1 MDATPRTND
10 RQVGKVIGVSN
21 YRVTILLESEASSQV
36 RAYPRHVAVITQ
48 IGGYLLFPVA
58 PGELVVG
65 IIVGAFEDESLESGD
80 DQAMSLHF
88 GRARRT
94 LKINLAGQLYEE
106 LPFEGGV
113 STYPTLDTP
122 AFLP

>member
-36 RAYPRHVAVITQ
+36 RAYPRHTAVITQ

-58 PGELVVG
+58 PGELAVG
-65 IIVGAFEDESLESGD
+65 IVVGAFEDEAIEPDVDRSMTL
-80 DQAMSLHF
+80 QLTQ
-88 GRARRT
+88 ARRT
-94 LKINLAGQLYEE
+94 LLGQLREGS
-106 LPFEGGV
+106 PFEAGISV
-113 STYPTLDTP
+113 YPCLDTP
-122 AFLP
+122 CLTPN